1 MRGAERDPIWEQ
13 YPGRKKIIEIQCL
26 GADGGEMVFNIAIL
40 DRTKLHLFQS
50 LPCIAYP
57 SRSDDAVVSRA
68 IISLAHSL
76 NLKIVAEGVETER
89 QIQVL
94 KERGCDVIQGYQK
107 KRTGRFLGHSSSDK
121 QDRAENF
128 SGKDMP
134 FEPETCQGGG
144 ISMRSHGGVGDPL
157 GSAGAETPIMCRPRS
172 DDIDFRPL
180 VAFPIR

>member
-1 MRGAERDPIWEQ
+1 
-13 YPGRKKIIEIQCL
+13 
-26 GADGGEMVFNIAIL
+26 MVFNIAIL

-94 KERGCDVIQGYQK
+94 KERGCDVIQGYLLSQPLPAEEATK
-107 KRTGRFLGHSSSDK
+107 LLTKEKDGTFLGS
-121 QDRAENF
+121 QF
-128 SGKDMP
+128 
-134 FEPETCQGGG
+134 
-144 ISMRSHGGVGDPL
+144 
-157 GSAGAETPIMCRPRS
+157 
-172 DDIDFRPL
+172 FR
-180 VAFPIR
+180 